1 MKPGETKMYALARDE
16 KATKIMIYSRNK
28 LVHGDLVTKENARVS
43 IWLRTQGVPNYL
55 HILNPQIVLFG
66 GSPPKSVAYSEY
78 FFPTE
83 RIIGFHIAPPA
94 SDPPDYDPNETN
106 RTMVDVNLILGV
118 FMLKGKVRISTMA
131 DFATSIE
138 IQHTAWFSIYEAEI
152 ANPFLPQMP
161 PIHVPMLLVNPAQ
174 VSFGM

>member
-1 MKPGETKMYALARDE
+1 
-16 KATKIMIYSRNK
+16 
-28 LVHGDLVTKENARVS
+28 
-43 IWLRTQGVPNYL
+43 
-55 HILNPQIVLFG
+55 
-66 GSPPKSVAYSEY
+66 
-78 FFPTE
+78 
-83 RIIGFHIAPPA
+83 
-94 SDPPDYDPNETN
+94 
-106 RTMVDVNLILGV
+106 MVDVNLILGV

-152 ANPFLPQMP
+152 VNPFLPQMP